1 MTKKRILM
9 LLLAVML
16 LLTSCAAPA
25 KTPAPTAA
33 PTATAVP
40 APTVDPAEKTTATG
54 FYFDTVVTFT
64 LYGAPAGL
72 MDELLAECARYEQM
86 LSKTVKGSD
95 VSRINEA
102 NGQTVTVDTET
113 WFILNRA
120 KEISALTG
128 ETFCVTIA
136 PLTKLWD
143 FTGGTNR
150 MPTEEQRLLSLPL
163 VGDANLVL
171 GEGNTV
177 TLAPGMEID
186 LGGIAKGYIAD
197 RLAEKVRG
205 KVTGAILNFGGNVY
219 AVAHKPDG
227 SAFRVGVRDPKGT
240 AMDYVAIVDVVDKT
254 VVTSGTYERFFTV
267 DGVTYHH
274 ILDPKTGLPAPS
286 DLAGATIVGDSSMD
300 ADALA
305 TACIVLGRDK
315 ALKMLNDNG
324 FDGVLIDVDGGVYL
338 TDKLTE
344 RYAVKMMNQ

>member
-1 MTKKRILM
+1 MTRRNILALMVALM
-9 LLLAVML
+9 LLTGCSAV
-16 LLTSCAAPA
+16 TNTPVVTA
-25 KTPAPTAA
+25 TPAAVAA
-33 PTATAVP
+33 
-40 APTVDPAEKTTATG
+40 TVDPAEKTTATG

-64 LYGAPAGL
+64 LYGAPQG
-72 MDELLAECARYEQM
+72 MMEELLAECARYEQM
-86 LSKTVKGSD
+86 LSKTIAGSD
-95 VSRINEA
+95 VSRINA
-102 NGQTVTVDTET
+102 AGGATVTVDPET
-113 WFILNRA
+113 WNILKRA
-120 KEISALTG
+120 KEISQLTG

-150 MPTEEQRLLSLPL
+150 MPTEEQRLASLPL
-163 VGDANLVL
+163 VGDDQLIL

-177 TLAPGMEID
+177 TMAPGMEID

-197 RLAEKVRG
+197 RLADKVRG

-219 AVAHKPDG
+219 AVAQKPDG

-274 ILDPKTGLPAPS
+274 ILDPKTGLPAAS
-286 DLAGATIVGDSSMD
+286 DLAGATIVGTSSMD

-338 TDKLTE
+338 TDHLTE
-344 RYAVKMMNQ
+344 KYAVKMMNQ

>member
-1 MTKKRILM
+1 MTKKSILAA
-9 LLLAVML
+9 LLAAVML
-16 LLTSCAAPA
+16 LGGCTAPVKA
-25 KTPAPTAA
+25 PEPTAA
-33 PTATAVP
+33 PTATAAP
-40 APTVDPAEKTTATG
+40 AATVDPALKTSATG

-64 LYGAPAGL
+64 LYGAPTGL
-72 MDELLAECARYEQM
+72 MEELMADCARYEQL
-86 LSKTVKGSD
+86 LSKTIEQSD
-95 VSRINEA
+95 VSRINNA
-102 NGQTVTVDTET
+102 NGETVTVDPET

-150 MPTEEQRLLSLPL
+150 MPTEEERLSNLPL
-163 VGDANLVL
+163 VGDDKLVL

-197 RLAEKVRG
+197 RLADKVRG

-227 SAFRVGVRDPKGT
+227 SAFRVGVRDPKGSV
-240 AMDYVAIVDVVDKT
+240 MDYVAIVDVVDKT

-274 ILDPKTGLPAPS
+274 ILDPKTGLPAQS

-305 TACIVLGRDK
+305 TACIVLGREK
-315 ALKMLNDNG
+315 ALEMLNKNG

-338 TDKLTE
+338 TDHLSEK
-344 RYAVKMMNQ
+344 YAVKMMNQ